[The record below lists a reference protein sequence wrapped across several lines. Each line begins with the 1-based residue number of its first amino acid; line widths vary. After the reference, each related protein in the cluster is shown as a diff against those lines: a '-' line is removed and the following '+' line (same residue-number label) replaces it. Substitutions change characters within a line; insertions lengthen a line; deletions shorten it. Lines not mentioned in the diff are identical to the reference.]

1 MGPVRTLIRGPTV
14 IDTQTPASNERA
26 PIQRPDLLS
35 TTSNGYAG
43 LSSTSRLYINP
54 NTAGSSKPSTPPPP
68 PPLRLHRGETLAP
81 DLLSASPHSAMAA
94 ADVAYAPPMKS
105 GKAGFE
111 GAMEP
116 QHRIRITLSSRN
128 VKNLE
133 KGMIARRSD
142 SVSGRMD
149 GFHFLRHWV
158 RSS

>member
-1 MGPVRTLIRGPTV
+1 
-14 IDTQTPASNERA
+14 
-26 PIQRPDLLS
+26 
-35 TTSNGYAG
+35 
-43 LSSTSRLYINP
+43 
-54 NTAGSSKPSTPPPP
+54 
-68 PPLRLHRGETLAP
+68 
-81 DLLSASPHSAMAA
+81 MAA
-94 ADVAYAPPMKS
+94 VDVAYAPPMKS

-111 GAMEP
+111 GTLEP